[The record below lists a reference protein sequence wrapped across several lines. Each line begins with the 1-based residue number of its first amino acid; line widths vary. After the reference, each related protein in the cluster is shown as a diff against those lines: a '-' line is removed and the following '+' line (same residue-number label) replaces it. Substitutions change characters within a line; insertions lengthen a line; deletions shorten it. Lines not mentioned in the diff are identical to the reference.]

1 MQSAGYLVVP
11 VRAAGLRWGAC
22 ALVLAAV
29 AWGVVEAGRTAV
41 AETVLFV
48 ATQYP
53 LPPQAL
59 TRAYTLDPANPDA
72 AYRLGLYHMDF
83 AAPPDYDAAG
93 RFLAESLHYGP
104 KRLQTWLALGRHRE
118 VTGDLEQAEAAYR
131 QAAALA
137 PAYWRPQ
144 WALGNLYIRQ
154 GRIEEGVEA
163 LGAAA
168 DRYGEIARLGIQT
181 VWRATGGDLRATT
194 RAAGTRLYGRS
205 ALLDFL
211 LAEKRVDDA
220 LPVWAALAREH
231 PGDPAVV
238 SHGQALA
245 PALLAAG
252 RAEEAIAVW
261 STIAPEA
268 AAEPGRI
275 SNAGFEEAVA
285 ERAASPFVWTVTQSS
300 AARAS
305 VDAGRSG
312 GKALRVDYAVQS
324 GEAASHASQFVRVRP
339 GGAYTLVFWAR
350 TADLQSGGLPFVS
363 VGDAAGREGPGSRQ
377 TLPLGTSEWTEYRV
391 GFTAP
396 ANGLVSVRVGRESC
410 GEVCPIFGTIWID
423 DLALVAS

>member
-29 AWGVVEAGRTAV
+29 AWGAVEAGRTAV

-59 TRAYTLDPANPDA
+59 TRAYTLDPGNPDA

-93 RFLAESLHYGP
+93 RFLAESLRYGP

-163 LGAAA
+163 LRFAA
-168 DRYGEIARLGIQT
+168 DRNPHTILLGVQT
-181 VWRATGGDLRATT
+181 VWRATGGDLALAS
-194 RAAGTRLYGRS
+194 RAAGSSQRGRADLLGFLIAQQRTEE
-205 ALLDFL
+205 ALALWSDF
-211 LAEKRVDDA
+211 
-220 LPVWAALAREH
+220 AREH
-231 PGDPAVV
+231 PSNEAVAAYGR
-238 SHGQALA
+238 SLA
-245 PALLAAG
+245 ATLLAAG
-252 RAEEAIAVW
+252 RVDDSLAMWATIAPGATPALERIRNPGFEEAIA
-261 STIAPEA
+261 
-268 AAEPGRI
+268 EPA
-275 SNAGFEEAVA
+275 S
-285 ERAASPFVWTVTQSS
+285 SPFVWTV
-300 AARAS
+300 ARAAETS
-305 VDAGRSG
+305 VALDAGRAG
-312 GKALRVDYAVQS
+312 GQALRIDYAVK
-324 GEAASHASQFVRVRP
+324 GTGTFGHATQFVRVRP
-339 GGAYTLVFWAR
+339 GGAYTLGFWAR
-350 TADLQSGGLPFVS
+350 TKDLQSGGLPSVG
-363 VGDAAGREGPGSRQ
+363 VGDATGREPLAVRRV
-377 TLPLGTSEWTEYRV
+377 LPLGTTEWTEYTV
-391 GFTAP
+391 AFKAP
-396 ANGLVSVRVGRESC
+396 SSGLIVLGVGRFSC
-410 GEVCPIFGTIWID
+410 GDVCPIFGSFWID
-423 DLALVAS
+423 DLVLVAN